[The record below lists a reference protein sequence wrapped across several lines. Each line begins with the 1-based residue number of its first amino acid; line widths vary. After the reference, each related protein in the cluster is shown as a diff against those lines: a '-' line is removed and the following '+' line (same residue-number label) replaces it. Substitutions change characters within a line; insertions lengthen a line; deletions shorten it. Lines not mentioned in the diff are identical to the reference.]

1 MQNEFVL
8 INLDRTQPRAPARA
22 RRAKPAVPLSDPKP
36 RTEPAQPDPTAVR
49 SRQAMRAVGRVAF
62 VMSHAL
68 GDTLVSMVIVRN
80 LRRYG
85 IAVDVYGRVAH
96 ALRAWFPGVTIHP
109 LPAPED
115 SHAVLAAYDTVLQ
128 MQRHEPYADL
138 VDTHPGA
145 VHLRQV
151 LYAPQG
157 GTMAHRFAAFCR
169 ARFGL
174 PEATIDNGIVPPPV
188 PSTLRHRRYRNRVLI
203 HPEASRADKCWLPR
217 RFIAVAQRLRAAGY
231 EVQFVIAPHERE
243 RWGALAAAGFAM
255 TACED
260 LHALA
265 CTVYESGWC
274 IANDSGVGHL
284 ASNLGI
290 PTLSVFRRRGVSER
304 WRPAWGRVDVILP
317 WQWIPTAYLK
327 ERLWR
332 HTLTCARVLNAFERM
347 VRADRGHAAPPLPPK
362 LVSIARQTTR

>member
-22 RRAKPAVPLSDPKP
+22 RPAVPP
-36 RTEPAQPDPTAVR
+36 RGPRPGGEPAQPDPTAVR
-49 SRQAMRAVGRVAF
+49 LRQAMLAVGRVAF
-62 VMSHAL
+62 VMPHAL
-68 GDTLVSMVIVRN
+68 GDTLVAMVIVRN
-80 LRRYG
+80 LRRHG
-85 IAVDVYGRVAH
+85 IAVDVYGHAAQ

-109 LPAPED
+109 LPAPD
-115 SHAVLAAYDTVLQ
+115 ARHAVLAAYDTVLQ
-128 MQRHEPYADL
+128 VQRHEPCADL

-145 VHLRQV
+145 MHLRQI
-151 LYAPQG
+151 LGAPQG
-157 GTMAHRFAAFCR
+157 GTMAQRFAAFCR
-169 ARFGL
+169 VRFGL

-188 PSTLRHRRYRNRVLI
+188 PGTLRHRRYRNRVLI
-203 HPEASRADKCWLPR
+203 HPAASRADQCWLPR
-217 RFIAVAQRLRAAGY
+217 RFIAVARRLRAAGY

-243 RWGALAAAGFAM
+243 RWGAVTAAGFAM

-284 ASNLGI
+284 ASNLDI
-290 PTLSVFRRRGVSER
+290 PTLSVFRHRGVSER

-317 WQWIPTAYLK
+317 WQWIPTACLRA
-327 ERLWR
+327 RLWR
-332 HTLTCARVLNAFERM
+332 HTLTCARVLKAFERM
-347 VRADRGHAAPPLPPK
+347 VRADRGHAALPPTPK
-362 LVSIARQTTR
+362 FAPIAPRTPR